1 MCKLF
6 IGNELEI
13 LCASLKIKS
22 FITYAITLRS
32 VTKGLKVNH
41 SSRHYLQGVDMTI
54 SDYDGRTALHL
65 AAAEGQEGA
74 VKFLLETCQVPPN
87 PKDRFSV
94 CSK

>member
-1 MCKLF
+1 
-6 IGNELEI
+6 
-13 LCASLKIKS
+13 
-22 FITYAITLRS
+22 
-32 VTKGLKVNH
+32 
-41 SSRHYLQGVDMTI
+41 MTI

-74 VKFLLETCQVPPN
+74 AKFLLETCQVPPN